1 MGSFEDK
8 KATGTVFNIQ
18 KYSVHDG
25 PGIRTIVFLTG
36 CTLACRWCSN
46 PESQSARPQL
56 AYNEGRCLSLAKCV
70 RCVEV
75 CTKGALSEGP
85 DGKIQVDRQLCRTCT
100 TLDCAAACPA
110 KGLIVYGEEKTVA
123 DVLNIVEQDAMFY
136 SRSGGGMTLS
146 GGEPLFQKD
155 YALAL
160 IREARLRRVKV
171 AIETCGNVPW
181 EVLAEA
187 AGHLNT
193 VLYDIKHMDSAKH
206 KEWTND
212 GTERIHENFSR
223 LVKEFPNLQ
232 IIARTP
238 LIPGFNDTEEDVR
251 AMATFVAAH
260 PGVSYEILPYHRL
273 GTQKYTFL
281 GRTCVM
287 GDVVLPAD
295 VAPRLQELA
304 AAVIREARGEETA

>member
-46 PESQSARPQL
+46 PESQSPRKQL
-56 AYNEGRCLSLAKCV
+56 AYNEGRCLTLSKCV

-75 CTKGALSEGP
+75 CTKGAISEAG
-85 DGKIQVDRQLCRTCT
+85 DGKIQINRQLCRDCN
-100 TLDCAAACPA
+100 TLDCAAACPS
-110 KGLIVYGEEKTVA
+110 KGLIVYGEEKTVD
-123 DVLNIVEQDAMFY
+123 DVLKVVEQDAMFY
-136 SRSGGGMTLS
+136 TRSGGGMTLS

-160 IREARLRRVKV
+160 IREARLRRIKV
-171 AIETCGNVPW
+171 AIETCGNISW
-181 EVLAEA
+181 DVLAEA
-187 AGHLNT
+187 AASLNT

-212 GTERIHENFSR
+212 GNERILENLRR
-223 LVKEFPNLQ
+223 LVAEFPNLQ
-232 IIARTP
+232 IIVRTP
-238 LIPGFNDTEEDVR
+238 LIPGFNDTEAEVR
-251 AMATFVAAH
+251 AIAEFVAQF
-260 PGVSYEILPYHRL
+260 PTVTYEILPYHRL

-281 GRTCVM
+281 GRECGM
-287 GDVVLPAD
+287 GDITLPQD
-295 VAPRLQELA
+295 VAPRMQAIADEILKK
-304 AAVIREARGEETA
+304 

>member
-1 MGSFEDK
+1 MGSFEDR

-46 PESQSARPQL
+46 PESQSAVPQL
-56 AYNEGRCLSLAKCV
+56 AYNEGRCLSLSKCM

-75 CTKGALSEGP
+75 CTKGALSEAP
-85 DGKIQVDRQLCRTCT
+85 DGKIQVNRQLCSTCK
-100 TLDCAAACPA
+100 TLDCAGACPA
-110 KGLIVYGEEKTVA
+110 KGLIVYGETKTVE
-123 DVLNIVEQDAMFY
+123 DVLTVVEQDAMFY

-155 YALAL
+155 FALAL
-160 IREARLRRVKV
+160 IREARLRRIKV
-171 AIETCGNVPW
+171 AIETCGNVSW
-181 EVLAEA
+181 DVLSEA

-193 VLYDIKHMDSAKH
+193 VLFDIKHMDSKKH

-212 GTERIHENFSR
+212 GNERIHENFER
-223 LVKEFPNLQ
+223 LVREFPNLQ

-238 LIPGFNDTEEDVR
+238 LIPGFNDSEEDVR
-251 AMATFVAAH
+251 AMAEFVAAH
-260 PGVSYEILPYHRL
+260 PGVAYEILPYHRL

-281 GRTCVM
+281 GRQCEM
-287 GDVVLPAD
+287 GDITLPVEIA
-295 VAPRLQELA
+295 AQRQELA
-304 AAVIREARGEETA
+304 NTIIGAARGTSA